1 MNDRTQQVSHTNVI
15 NSVLIEEFKP
25 ENTRPSPSES
35 EIPQQINLWLLKK
48 KTITSGF
55 IVSAVDPSPYLNLFF
70 PRNCMIQLIC
80 VAKGTGLGLVIRGG
94 ANRAEG
100 PMVFVQEI
108 MQGGDCQKV
117 CLCIIIVNL

>member
-1 MNDRTQQVSHTNVI
+1 M
-15 NSVLIEEFKP
+15 F
-25 ENTRPSPSES
+25 
-35 EIPQQINLWLLKK
+35 
-48 KTITSGF
+48 
-55 IVSAVDPSPYLNLFF
+55 SAVDPSPYVYLSF
-70 PRNCMIQLIC
+70 PRDCMIQLIC

-117 CLCIIIVNL
+117 CLFNVIDIFFKL